1 MKQVSLILF
10 LVALLSTLTFSLLEV
25 YDPAIIRDKIEAK
38 TYDIRMSLLWKLK
51 TYHPTGEIIIVYI
64 DEKSIADIGR
74 WPWPRSIMAEL
85 LNRIS
90 SDRPRVIGIDIMFS
104 ERQDASNDARLA
116 RAIKD
121 AGNVVLATA
130 FMVPTGGQDV
140 RAAANRSDS
149 LPTVAGP
156 DYLWDSAFMTVKTVS
171 GIDWKRWVIKA
182 DKVNLP
188 ISDLAA
194 HAYLGHVYSNPD
206 LDGVMRWEYL
216 YLNYGVDCY
225 PHFALQ
231 VARVA
236 KGIDIKDMVL
246 FGASGIRLG
255 QQFIPTGLNGR
266 TLIHYVPP
274 GEGYRSIPAS
284 DVIRGTR
291 TPGLFTD
298 KVVLLG
304 TSALAT
310 YDVMVTPFS
319 ANTPGVAINANVVDN
334 ILHNSFLKKSP
345 GVIELSFI
353 IITGIFLGV
362 LLPRLGAFVGSAVS
376 ILVIALYVAAGIYL
390 LAYAGLWINYTY
402 PLTNMSL
409 IFFSQTL
416 VKFFLEERR
425 ARDIKR
431 MFSRYVSPKIVEELV
446 NHPDETSLGGRKR
459 LITVLFSDIAGFT
472 NLSEN
477 LSPEEVVSRLNE
489 YFTEMVGL
497 IFQYNGT
504 LNKFIGDALM
514 AFWGAPL
521 SQPDQAEL
529 AVRCALHMIT
539 RIKELQA
546 KWHSEGKITIDIGI
560 GINSGEVLVG
570 NIGAEGMQM
579 DYTIIGDDVNLGSR
593 IEALTRKYKTHMLI
607 SEFTVQL
614 LREGI
619 ANNTIKGISLRGIER
634 VVVKGK
640 KKPVTIYEVTSL
652 DPQSPSTLTEPEED
666 RIVEYKEK

>member
-1 MKQVSLILF
+1 MKRVLF
-10 LVALLSTLTFSLLEV
+10 LIALVSTLTFAVLEV
-25 YDPAIIRDKIEAK
+25 YDPVIIRDKLETK
-38 TYDIRMSLLWKLK
+38 TYDLRMLLSWRLK
-51 TYHPTGEIIIVYI
+51 AYHPTTEIVIVYI

-74 WPWPRSIMAEL
+74 WPWPRSVMAEL
-85 LNRIS
+85 IGRIS
-90 SDRPRVIGIDIMFS
+90 ADKPRVIGIDIMFS
-104 ERQDASNDARLA
+104 ERQDTENDARLA
-116 RAIKD
+116 EAIKD

-130 FMVPTGGQDV
+130 FMVPTGREEV
-140 RAAANRSDS
+140 R
-149 LPTVAGP
+149 VAPEIP
-156 DYLWDSAFMTVKTVS
+156 DYLWDSAFMTVKSVS
-171 GIDWKRWVIKA
+171 GIDWKLWAVKA

-188 ISDLAA
+188 IAKIAA
-194 HAYLGHVYSNPD
+194 HASLGHVYSNPD
-206 LDGVMRWEYL
+206 LDGVMRWVYL

-231 VARVA
+231 VARIA
-236 KGIDIKDMVL
+236 GGTDIKDMAL
-246 FGASGIRLG
+246 FGGSGIRLG
-255 QQFIPTGLNGR
+255 QQFIPTGLNGKV
-266 TLIHYVPP
+266 LIHYLPP
-274 GEGYRSIPAS
+274 EKDYPSVPAS
-284 DVIRGTR
+284 EVLRGTR
-291 TPGLFTD
+291 PRGMFAN
-298 KVVLLG
+298 KIVLLG

-319 ANTPGVAINANVVDN
+319 ANTPGVAINANVVEN
-334 ILHNSFLKKSP
+334 ILHNGFLKKSP
-345 GVIELSFI
+345 GVIELTFI
-353 IITGIFLGV
+353 IITGIFLGL
-362 LLPRLGAFVGSAVS
+362 LLPRLGALVGSVVS
-376 ILVIALYVAAGIYL
+376 ILLMVCYVAVGIYL
-390 LAYAGLWINYTY
+390 LTYAGVWINYTY
-402 PLTNMSL
+402 PLTNMFL

-425 ARDIKR
+425 VRDIKR

-446 NHPDETSLGGRKR
+446 NHPEEAHLGGRKR

-477 LSPEEVVSRLNE
+477 LSPEEVVGRLNE

-529 AVRCALHMIT
+529 AVKCALHMIT

-546 KWHSEGKITIDIGI
+546 KWRAEGKIIIDIGI
-560 GINSGEVLVG
+560 GINTGEVLVG

-593 IEALTRKYKTHMLI
+593 IEALTRKYKTHLLI

-619 ANNTIKGISLRGIER
+619 ANGKIKGLSVRGIEK

-652 DPQSPSTLTEPEED
+652 DPETPAILTEPQED
-666 RIVEYKEK
+666 RVVQYKEK